1 MSRTRR
7 RQFLSAAGALLYGL
21 LGAPVA
27 GAQAPVV
34 GVLAIGSP
42 ADEAAGWDRVFG
54 GGLRKL
60 GYNVGQ
66 TLVIEYR
73 WAHGDISRY
82 PRLARELIERK
93 PAVIVAPCG
102 PSLRAIRDISRTLP
116 VIAHCADERNFLG
129 EVASLSRPGGYTTG
143 MTFLS
148 PESVGKRLEL
158 LRELLPGLSR
168 VAVLYQPSDPIPAH
182 WRELERLQPMLGL
195 ALQRVPVERAEE
207 LEAAF
212 ETIVRERAQAV
223 FVFPTNRMIGEK
235 VRIAELARRHRVATV
250 FEFALHVVAGGLLS
264 YGGSVSEWLGETA
277 PLYVDKLLKGAK
289 PGELP
294 IVQPTR
300 FELVVNLK
308 TARALGMNIPWALL
322 GRADR
327 VIE

>member
-7 RQFLSAAGALLYGL
+7 RQFLSAAGLLFYGL
-21 LGAPVA
+21 LA
-27 GAQAPVV
+27 GAVAVAQTPVV
-34 GVLAIGSP
+34 GVMAIGSP
-42 ADEAAGWDRVFG
+42 AERAGWDRTFG

-66 TLVIEYR
+66 TLIIEYR

-82 PRLARELIERK
+82 PRLARELLERK
-93 PAVIVAPCG
+93 PAVILAPCG

-116 VIAHCADERNFLG
+116 VIAFCADESNFLG

-148 PESVGKRLEL
+148 PESVGKRLQL
-158 LRELLPGLSR
+158 LREILPGLSR
-168 VAVLYQPSDPIPAH
+168 IAVLYQPSDAIPAH
-182 WRELERLQPMLGL
+182 WRELERLQPILGL
-195 ALQRVPVERAEE
+195 ALQRAPVEQAAE

-212 ETIVRERAQAV
+212 ESIVRERAQAL
-223 FVFPTNRMIGEK
+223 FVFPTNRMIGER

-250 FEFALHVVAGGLLS
+250 FEFALHVEAGGLLS

-308 TARALGMNIPWALL
+308 TARALGINIPGALL
-322 GRADR
+322 SRADR